1 MSRRKHDKQKILD
14 HARRYLSGSL
24 KIMSE
29 NNAKIILNKKLGF
42 KTIGINFA
50 PAKTSKPYGG
60 GNFCLKYTPLCFGGC
75 LENTGHNV
83 YSTADFARIARSV
96 AFTLEPDTF
105 QARVC
110 VELEKFFKRTKRAG
124 LEPSVR
130 VNLLSDQ
137 IELAWSLSR
146 KYEDVQFTDY
156 TKRIDHVAALTR
168 RGMVS
173 ENMSW
178 GLSLSESNWEAWRYE
193 MGNEYS
199 APLFWGA
206 VVIDAKKGEAIPQTF
221 DGLHCVDGD
230 LHDAR
235 WLTPPGCV
243 AVLRLKGSKEAKR
256 IARKGFAIPKE
267 DPRWNH

>member
-1 MSRRKHDKQKILD
+1 MARRKHDKAKILE
-14 HARRYLSGSL
+14 HARRYLNGSL
-24 KIMSE
+24 KIMTE
-29 NNAKIILNKKLGF
+29 NNHKIVLNEKLGF

-60 GNFCLKYTPLCFGGC
+60 GNFCAKYTPGCFGSC
-75 LENTGHNV
+75 LENTGHNI

-96 AFTLEPDTF
+96 AYTLEPETF

-110 VELEKFFKRTKRAG
+110 VELERFFKRTKRAG

-137 IELAWSLSR
+137 IELAWALSR

-156 TKRIDHVAALTR
+156 TKRIDHVTSLLNHGA
-168 RGMVS
+168 VS
-173 ENMSW
+173 PNMSW
-178 GLSLSESNWEAWRYE
+178 GLSLSESNWQEWRHT
-193 MGNEYS
+193 MDRG
-199 APLFWGA
+199 LFWGA

-235 WLTPPGCV
+235 WLTPKGCV

-267 DPRWNH
+267 DSRWHQ